1 MSTSAKYP
9 DCVIPDPMAVE
20 PTTGTGYPEPFR
32 APCLAR
38 VKRRLGDALGLENFG
53 VNLTI
58 LPPGQWSSQ
67 RHWHGKQDE
76 FVYILEGEATLVT
89 DAGETV
95 LTAGMA
101 AGFKAGHADGHH
113 LINKSD
119 KPVTYLEIGDRLP
132 GDTAD
137 YPDIDLTI
145 NDTWPD
151 GRYRFRHKNGEPY

>member
-38 VKRRLGDALGLENFG
+38 VKRRLGDAVGLENFG

-58 LPPGQWSSQ
+58 LPPRQWSSQ

-76 FVYILEGEATLVT
+76 FVYILDGEATLVT

>member
-9 DCVIPDPMAVE
+9 ACVIPDPMAVE
-20 PTTGTGYPEPFR
+20 PRIGTGYPEPFR
-32 APCLAR
+32 SACL
-38 VKRRLGDALGLENFG
+38 KREKRPLGDAVGLKNFG

-76 FVYILEGEATLVT
+76 LVYILEGEVTLVT
-89 DAGETV
+89 DAGETL

-101 AGFKAGHADGHH
+101 AGFRAGDPDGHH

-137 YPDIDLTI
+137 YPDIDLMI

-151 GRYRFRHKNGEPY
+151 GRYRFRHKNGDPY

>member
-38 VKRRLGDALGLENFG
+38 VKRRLGDAVGLENFG

-67 RHWHGKQDE
+67 RHWHGRQDE

-101 AGFKAGHADGHH
+101 AGFKAGQADGHH

>member
-38 VKRRLGDALGLENFG
+38 VKRRLGDAVGLENFG

-101 AGFKAGHADGHH
+101 AGFKAGQADGHH